1 MLGTGEAG
9 ERGRVQRGLAVVGNG
24 LDIQLGEVRLDPVV
38 VDAAVLKIRFKPR
51 LGFESHLSES
61 KDFLLHDLR

>member
-9 ERGRVQRGLAVVGNG
+9 ERGRVQRELAVVGNG

-38 VDAAVLKIRFKPR
+38 VDAAVLKI
-51 LGFESHLSES
+51 
-61 KDFLLHDLR
+61 